1 MVERAPKTALVGL
14 EAHLEGIRQSLELA
28 KIEDIV
34 AALVRTAIMPVRKAP
49 DLGDVVRRAGL
60 DFGLSRAVRRLSAG
74 ERHGNPLKSKR
85 LSVLPLVDL
94 RSLLVTAPLPT

>member
-1 MVERAPKTALVGL
+1 
-14 EAHLEGIRQSLELA
+14 
-28 KIEDIV
+28 
-34 AALVRTAIMPVRKAP
+34 
-49 DLGDVVRRAGL
+49 LGDVVRRAGL